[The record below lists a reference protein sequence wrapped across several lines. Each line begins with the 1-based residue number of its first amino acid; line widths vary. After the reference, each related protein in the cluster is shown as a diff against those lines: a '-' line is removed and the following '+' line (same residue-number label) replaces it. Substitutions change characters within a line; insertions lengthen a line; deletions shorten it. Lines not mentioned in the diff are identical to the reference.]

1 MKEEK
6 ELQRDF
12 EELYQTLDKISE
24 EYPEYFKA
32 LAALAPT
39 EPPVFI
45 ENGTTTTPY
54 GESDFA
60 ERE

>member
-1 MKEEK
+1 MKKEK
-6 ELQRDF
+6 EHQRDF
-12 EELYQTLDKISE
+12 EELYQALDKIAE

-32 LAALAPT
+32 LEALAPT
-39 EPPVFI
+39 ELPVFI

-60 ERE
+60 KRE